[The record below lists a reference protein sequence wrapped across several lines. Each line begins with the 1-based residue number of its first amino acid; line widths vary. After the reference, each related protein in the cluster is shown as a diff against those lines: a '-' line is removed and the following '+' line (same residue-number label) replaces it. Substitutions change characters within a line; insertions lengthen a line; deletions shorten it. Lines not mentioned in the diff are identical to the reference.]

1 MAFDK
6 TGLQPIGG
14 QSKAGNAPQMWSYTS
29 TDAKTA
35 IDAEGYF
42 NDVSE
47 DVAVGD
53 MIMARGNTGGT
64 ATLTMHIVVSNAS
77 GVVDV
82 GNGTVIGVVTDDD

>member
-1 MAFDK
+1 MAFAR
-6 TGLQPIGG
+6 TGWNPIGG
-14 QSKAGNAPQMWSYTS
+14 QSKKGTAPQLFSYTS
-29 TDAKTA
+29 TDAHTV
-35 IDAEGYF
+35 IDGAGYF

-82 GNGTVIGVVTDDD
+82 SDGTVIGAVTDND

>member
-1 MAFDK
+1 MAYDS

-42 NDVSE
+42 NDAA
-47 DVAVGD
+47 DLLKVGD
-53 MIMARGNTGGT
+53 LIYVHASTGGT
-64 ATLTMHIVVSNAS
+64 RTYSLHPVVSNT
-77 GVVDV
+77 GTVVDV
-82 GNGTVIGVVTDDD
+82 GDGTAISATDSD